1 MKGFK
6 FPLLVAS
13 LSVLMIG
20 CQEETQFDNDFVLMD
35 EVTQKDVYKTLDE
48 CMADWQD
55 ASICAPLSE
64 QEVAEQNKQLQQFHQ
79 SNSGTFVPIIMGSFH
94 GPEYSTG
101 TRSII
106 HNGKVY
112 TPTKHSYMT
121 STRPGM
127 ATPGYMTAKSSYLKA
142 NPQARQMF
150 PHSVSKPQSFS
161 AKSTSGSVR
170 RGGFGSTGRAGG
182 GFGGG

>member
-1 MKGFK
+1 MKNFK

-13 LSVLMIG
+13 LSVIMAG
-20 CQEETQFDNDFVLMD
+20 CQEQTEFDNDFVLMD
-35 EVTQKDVYKTLDE
+35 EVTQRDIYKSLDE
-48 CMADWQD
+48 CMADWAD
-55 ASICAPLSE
+55 ATICAPLSE
-64 QEVAEQNKQLQQFHQ
+64 QQVKEQNAQLQQHAQ
-79 SNSGTFVPIIMGSFH
+79 SNGGVFMPIIMGSFG

-112 TPTKHSYMT
+112 TPSKHSYMT

-127 ATPGYMTAKSSYLKA
+127 ATPAYMTAKSSYLKA
-142 NPQARQMF
+142 NPSARTMF
-150 PHSVSKPQSFS
+150 PHSVQRPSTFS
-161 AKSTSGSVR
+161 GKSTSGSTR
-170 RGGFGSTGRAGG
+170 SGGFGFTGKAGG